1 MRQFTRPIDKR
12 ARPGVV
18 IHLRQPSPGGTQVRV
33 RFWALTAFQVV
44 LFLLALVLNTALGAV
59 PIPPDTLLRLLA
71 QRWLGLPGEAS
82 APSYMATILFDLR
95 LPHTALMALT
105 GMALSISG
113 AAYQGLFRN
122 PLAGPYLIGVA
133 SGAGLGAVVALSL
146 FWPTQLLGMYTV
158 PAAAFVGALLTVVAV
173 YALARVN
180 GHLPAE
186 TLILAGVALS
196 ALTSAVTSFLML
208 RSQGEV
214 RRALAY
220 LLGGAPMAGWEPV
233 LAMLP
238 YALVGIGGLL
248 LAGHALNVLQFG
260 EEQAHQ
266 LGLPVERAK
275 RWILLAAS
283 LATAAAVAFAGIIG
297 FLGLMVPHLVRR
309 LLGEDYRR
317 LLPLSALN
325 GATALLLF
333 DLVARIA
340 LRPQSLPIGIVTA
353 LVGAPFFLWILRQTK
368 HQTLGLGGEG

>member
-1 MRQFTRPIDKR
+1 MRQFTRPIDQE
-12 ARPGVV
+12 ARPGIV
-18 IHLRQPSPGGTQVRV
+18 IHLRQPLPGGCQVRA
-33 RFWALTAFQVV
+33 RLWVV
-44 LFLLALVLNTALGAV
+44 LALQVALFFLALFLNAALGAV
-59 PIPPDTLLRLLA
+59 SIPLSTLLHLLA
-71 QRWLGLPGEAS
+71 QRFFDLPGI
-82 APSYMATILFDLR
+82 PSVPAYIPTILFDLR
-95 LPHTALMALT
+95 LPHTVLMALT

-146 FWPTQLLGMYTV
+146 FWPTRLLGMYAV
-158 PAAAFVGALLTVVAV
+158 PAAAFVGALLTVLAV
-173 YALARVN
+173 YTLARVN

-208 RSQGEV
+208 RSRGEV

-233 LAMLP
+233 LAMFP
-238 YALVGIGGLL
+238 YALIGIGALL

-266 LGLPVERAK
+266 LGLPVEPAK

-283 LATAAAVAFAGIIG
+283 LTTAAAVAFAGIIG
-297 FLGLMVPHLVRR
+297 FLGLMVPHVVRR
-309 LLGEDYRR
+309 LWGEDYRR

-325 GATALLLF
+325 GATALLLC

-368 HQTLGLGGEG
+368 RQTLGLGGEG

>member
-1 MRQFTRPIDKR
+1 MRAWSWVALGWQ
-12 ARPGVV
+12 V
-18 IHLRQPSPGGTQVRV
+18 IL
-33 RFWALTAFQVV
+33 FFMA
-44 LFLLALVLNTALGAV
+44 LFLNVALGAV
-59 PIPPDTLLRLLA
+59 SIPPGMLLRLLL
-71 QRWLGLPGEAS
+71 QRLFDLPETV
-82 APSYMATILFDLR
+82 PVPDYIPTILFDLR

-105 GMALSISG
+105 GMALGISG

-146 FWPTQLLGMYTV
+146 FWPTRLFGMYAV
-158 PAAAFVGALLTVVAV
+158 PAAAFLGALLTVLAV

-180 GHLPAE
+180 GHLPSE
-186 TLILAGVALS
+186 TLILAGVAFS
-196 ALTSAVTSFLML
+196 ALTSAATSFIML

-238 YALVGIGGLL
+238 YALIGIGGLM

-266 LGLPVERAK
+266 LGLPVELAK

-283 LATAAAVAFAGIIG
+283 LTTAAAVAFAGIIG

-325 GATALLLF
+325 GATALLLC
-333 DLVARIA
+333 DVVARIA

-368 HQTLGLGGEG
+368 RQSLGLGGEG